1 MVELSPPASVAVS
14 VTAYTPGTAYRC
26 CGAASTE
33 TFASILRAA
42 LPHAAATTP
51 APSGVVYRIG
61 A

>member
-1 MVELSPPASVAVS
+1 MM
-14 VTAYTPGTAYRC
+14 
-26 CGAASTE
+26 AASTE

-51 APSGVVYRIG
+51 APSGVVYRFG